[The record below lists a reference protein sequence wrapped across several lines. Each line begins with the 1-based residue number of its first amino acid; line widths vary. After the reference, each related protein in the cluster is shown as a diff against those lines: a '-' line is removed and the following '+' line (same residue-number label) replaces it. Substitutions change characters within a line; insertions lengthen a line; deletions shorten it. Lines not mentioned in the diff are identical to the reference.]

1 MIGLGTLINTG
12 AIIVGGIL
20 GLFAGKLLT
29 DRFQKILTVAMGL
42 SVIAMSLSD
51 LVAGML
57 RTEEGGFATQG
68 TYCIIFSLVLGGLS
82 GELLD
87 LDGKLERFGR
97 WLREKTGN
105 ARDAA
110 FVDAFVTT
118 SLTVC
123 IGAMAIVGAL
133 RDGLTG
139 DYSVLLIKSI
149 LDFVI
154 VLVMSASAGK
164 GSIFSA
170 IPVFVLQ
177 GSVTLLARL
186 VAPLLSD
193 PAMNNL
199 SVVGSLLILCI
210 GVNLMADGKYRI
222 KVANL
227 LPAVIFAVIAAYIP
241 FLQ

>member
-1 MIGLGTLINTG
+1 MFGLGTLINTA
-12 AIIVGGIL
+12 AILVGGLI
-20 GLFAGKLLT
+20 GLFAGKILSE
-29 DRFQKILTVAMGL
+29 RFQRILTVAMGL
-42 SVIAMSLSD
+42 SVIAMSLADTVSKM
-51 LVAGML
+51 LVPA
-57 RTEEGGFATQG
+57 ENGFTTQG
-68 TYCIIFSLVLGGLS
+68 TYCIIASLVVGGLL

-87 LDGKLERFGR
+87 LDGALERFGG
-97 WLREKTGN
+97 WLKAKTGS

-123 IGAMAIVGAL
+123 VGAMAIMGAL
-133 RDGLTG
+133 KDGLSG
-139 DYSVLLIKSI
+139 DYSILVVKSI

-154 VLVMSASAGK
+154 VLVMTASAGK

-186 VAPLLSD
+186 IEPLLNEH
-193 PAMNNL
+193 AMDCL
-199 SVVGSLLILCI
+199 SMVGSLLILCI

-227 LPAVIFAVIAAYIP
+227 LPAIIVAAAISYLPIF
-241 FLQ
+241 

>member
-57 RTEEGGFATQG
+57 RTEEGGFATHG